1 VKVSAVNR
9 FGEKAGF
16 SNYGNVD
23 LAAPGADV
31 LTTQVF
37 PQYAPIDGTS
47 FSAPYVAAAVA
58 MVLSAGVQRHEAGAV
73 EPEAVTI
80 LKDNADS
87 RGRPTPDPELGAGIV
102 DLEAALRNTGGV
114 SIAFV
119 QPVAGTVID
128 TRTLRVQVVLRR
140 VLNNELANIT
150 VRLNGDPL
158 PRSLWEAGA
167 VIIRERKVVSL
178 DFSVSLP
185 GEGRHTIS
193 VEAIGEDGVPGSR
206 ATQVVV
212 KARVQNAGLAMFST
226 PYIITSPPEEVFGSD
241 AILARYLPTEGTYAR
256 YSATNRDP
264 RASFTPPDAQV
275 RPDGSNTPTPP
286 RGLGYFVRNTAPAF
300 ILGNEQ
306 VDTDTA
312 YLIPLQPGWNMIGNP
327 FPFNVPWVACE
338 VEIVGAGGIRQR
350 LSLQEAA
357 DREYIRLQ
365 IYRYVPLTGE
375 YTWRT
380 APLGELIAWQAHW
393 VRALKPCTLVVP
405 PVGSLRSRPDETP
418 RVAPA
423 PSDGW
428 LVRLIARSGDR
439 EDANNFIGTAS
450 SASDELANEDVEKP
464 PAFQSYVALT
474 ILEPRTRSALAQ
486 DLRRNARR
494 TQRWEI
500 EVATDQPNADVTLQW
515 NQELPVPKGT
525 RLVLIDQVTGE
536 RISMLHKSSYRFRTD
551 ETSRRRFVIEAQPAR
566 TSRLQVTNV
575 SVTQTRGN
583 QFAIQYALNSEA
595 TVQVLVQDA
604 TGKTIARLQSGT
616 RSSGV
621 STATWNGRTD
631 TGIAVPPGTY
641 QVQIIATG
649 DDGEVVRVARPL
661 VIAR

>member
-1 VKVSAVNR
+1 
-9 FGEKAGF
+9 
-16 SNYGNVD
+16 
-23 LAAPGADV
+23 
-31 LTTQVF
+31 
-37 PQYAPIDGTS
+37 
-47 FSAPYVAAAVA
+47 

-114 SIAFV
+114 SISFV

-212 KARVQNAGLAMFST
+212 KARVQNPGLAMFSA

-357 DREYIRLQ
+357 DREYIRPQ